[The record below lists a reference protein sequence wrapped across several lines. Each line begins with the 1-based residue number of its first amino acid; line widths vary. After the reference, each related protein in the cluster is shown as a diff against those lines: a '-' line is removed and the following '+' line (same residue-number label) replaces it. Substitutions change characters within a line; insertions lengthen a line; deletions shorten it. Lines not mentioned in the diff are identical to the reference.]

1 MRLDPDFSEFI
12 GLLLA
17 NEVEFMVVGGYAVAV
32 HGHPRYTGDLD
43 IWLLIDRVNAEK
55 LVRVLGE
62 FGFGALDLSADDF
75 LVEDQVVQLGREP
88 IRIDLLTGLDGVSF
102 SDCDTRAVSIDVDG
116 MQVPFISREDLLENK
131 RSSGRSQDLADV
143 EALEVRGQY

>member
-12 GLLLA
+12 ELLLA
-17 NEVEFMVVGGYAVAV
+17 NDVAFMVVGGYAVAA

-43 IWLLIDRVNAEK
+43 IWLLIDRGNAER
-55 LVRVLGE
+55 LIHALRE
-62 FGFGALDLSADDF
+62 FGFGTLDLTVDDF

-102 SDCDTRAVSIDVDG
+102 SDCIGRAVSVDIDG
-116 MQVPFISREDLLENK
+116 LQVPFISRQDLLKNK

-143 EALEVRGQY
+143 EALEARAQ